1 MATLQTARQNSAFTA
16 KSRLKQVVRD
26 RVEQPATAP
35 DTSPIEHVVERFST
49 NSVPKNT
56 ANTSTMA
63 GHYPERLTDME
74 QRQLLLQT
82 VTVYE
87 GWHLVSVQNRPESDV
102 LVAYL
107 VRNRDNVDP
116 AEAIRDGR
124 ALQIIMD
131 AIGDMKIQHPRRK
144 SQTPSWKRWLSK
156 LTAVFAR

>member
-26 RVEQPATAP
+26 RVEQKATVP
-35 DTSPIEHVVERFST
+35 DATTTEHVVESFSSHSAPT
-49 NSVPKNT
+49 RSASAP
-56 ANTSTMA
+56 TMTKQYP
-63 GHYPERLTDME
+63 GHLTDME

-107 VRNRDNVDP
+107 VRNRDNGDP
-116 AEAIRDGR
+116 SEAIREGR

-131 AIGDMKIQHPRRK
+131 AIGDLKIQHPRRK
-144 SQTPSWKRWLSK
+144 SQQPSWRRWLSR
-156 LTAVFAR
+156 LTAVLTR